1 MARRFGTSYQMN
13 CYTTGFGTSPV
24 NANNSVFTDSG
35 GNGIH
40 YPQDAGRLYIAPSA
54 YSEVRKV
61 VFWACIRHEHTG
73 TDSPAAIQARVHPSS
88 TSTSERLIESAII
101 ADSSMNN
108 TVGAGGLWTTGGQ
121 ITDEALLYN
130 AGTAGNKNLINTIKF
145 GTTNT
150 EGSQLVFQEF
160 DRFAF
165 NDADF
170 FNDWDTI
177 AAQADNNR
185 HVAYSV
191 DIQRTDGQVWTTPA
205 TNVNTKNPIIIACGF
220 AIIQAPSPNNR
231 TRIYLPASPGYDTAS
246 AINTLNGRRGEYF
259 YYHANEWDGT
269 VSFHTHH
276 RQVPSGGNTGFFDAQ
291 VGALDLGATTVTE
304 RSRETYNGGL
314 SAGNTWFGRSGD
326 IIANLVDG
334 DILTMQYES
343 GTLANMGVVYS
354 TYEITVENFN
364 LLTAY
369 FGSGHGP
376 NNRLRIPGGVPAGG
390 QKYNQGASLFDPLW
404 FEDFEEERFL
414 EVRQQGGMLHLGST
428 ITDSQQQ
435 LTLNANLDEDVSASL
450 FNTNVLPEV
459 DTGTNTPDQ
468 HITLDAALTTEDPTN
483 FAGKRK
489 MTQTYKGLWTGASDD
504 YPGSNMFVYLLQVP
518 NTDVVDLGPLFD
530 LGAFDSEGC
539 ASTSAGL
546 GDPGVLIIS
555 NGSTIPKKFNPV
567 AVGTAAEI
575 EDAGIPEPFEGEI
588 PSTQSD
594 DTAQSPDGGLAPG
607 TYKYRYTF
615 RNCCTGKESDPSLD
629 DIDVD
634 TTGNSPAANVT
645 ISFAGVR
652 IPGDAQIC
660 EICLYRTLEGGDFPI
675 MAKVGCLDISE
686 TTVFVD
692 TKSDAALDFTNEG
705 LSILNAPMPCVP
717 VVVDFRN
724 RLFGM
729 GDIPNLAPVGTVSV
743 VKDSDMILGSS
754 DVEWDRCLEGR
765 FIKVAGDCRFYEVLR
780 VLPPEEGLSPPIQ
793 RLKLTDLYEGE
804 TDTGL
809 SFELCGRPNR
819 LYFSEPLEPEC
830 WPVVNFIDVEP
841 GDGDRLMGAASNF
854 DSLVICKRRKSYV
867 LRFNVN
873 PANEV
878 FVPSRISSDVGCIGP
893 RTFAQVESGTCWLA
907 ERGIALF
914 DGRSVQ
920 HIPESEAMNDIFT
933 KPDNPNYIRRDRNG
947 RVIDAVGVFYPATE
961 QYLLILPTVKTTRGC
976 SMMLVWDVK
985 LRNITLL
992 EFCQEFQSMVVA
1004 KDADGNERVLL
1015 GDTNGFVWTYDVGD
1029 TDGAGFPNAT
1039 GTVVGDVSN
1048 AGIDEATGASI
1059 LDDAT
1064 ASFITGGVPGL
1075 ADLSGVAGL
1084 SGALDGTD
1092 MGLAGACLHFRRKTD
1107 DYEEPWKS
1115 RTIYAST
1122 ATRLFVT
1129 PQWGPDVP
1137 YDPTGEFE
1145 YEYMIGAIE
1154 FDLLFKPQNFGVDDM
1169 QKRNWRQ
1176 VLIHEIQDFASK
1188 LRVDLLEDFGRID
1201 LEAGT
1206 VVDPVTDEVG
1216 QGRIFAQ
1223 DYSKGRQVKPVGISV
1238 YDHMAIRMRNFAPEA
1253 PISVI
1258 NHILCASPRSSK

>member
-1 MARRFGTSYQMN
+1 MARRFGTSYQLN
-13 CYTTGFGTSPV
+13 CYTTIFGTSPL
-24 NANNSVFTDSG
+24 NANNRVISG
-35 GNGIH
+35 GGAGGIH
-40 YPQDAGRLYIAPSA
+40 IPEDAGRLYIAPSC

-61 VFWACIRHEHTG
+61 VFWACVRHEYTG
-73 TDSPAAIQARVHPSS
+73 AEQQIGIQARVHPSS
-88 TSTSERLIESAII
+88 SSQTERLIESAII
-101 ADSSMNN
+101 AESTMNK
-108 TVGAGGLWTTGGQ
+108 TVGAGGLWSQST
-121 ITDEALLYN
+121 ITSLDVLYN
-130 AGTAGNKNLINTIKF
+130 AGTPGNKNLISTF
-145 GTTNT
+145 QFPTTNT

-160 DRFAF
+160 DRFAS
-165 NDADF
+165 NDTDF

-177 AAQADNNR
+177 ANLADPDR

-191 DIQRTDGQVWTTPA
+191 DIQRTDGSDWTSPA
-205 TNVNTKNPIIIACGF
+205 TTVATKNPIIIACGF
-220 AIIQAPSPNNR
+220 AIVQAPSPNNR
-231 TRIYLPASPGYDTAS
+231 TRVYLPASPGYTTAA
-246 AINTLNGRRGEYF
+246 AINTLNGRRGERF
-259 YYHANEWDGT
+259 IYHADEWDGT
-269 VSFHTHH
+269 VQFHTSH
-276 RQVPSGGNTGFFDAQ
+276 RQVPSGGQTGWFDAQ
-291 VGALDLGATTVTE
+291 VGACDDGATTVTE
-304 RSRETYNGGL
+304 RSIETYGSGT
-314 SAGNTWFGRSGD
+314 SAGNTWYGRSANIIGD
-326 IIANLVDG
+326 LVDG
-334 DILTMQYES
+334 DKLTTQYAS
-343 GTLANMGVVYS
+343 GTLANMGAVYS
-354 TYEITVENFN
+354 TWEITVEGFN
-364 LLTAY
+364 LMTAY
-369 FGSGHGP
+369 FGTGHGP
-376 NNRLRIPGGVPAGG
+376 NTKGFIPGGAPAGG
-390 QKYNQGASLFDPLW
+390 IKYNQGASLFDPLW
-404 FEDFEEERFL
+404 FEDFEEERIL
-414 EVRQQGGMLHLGST
+414 STSVQGGILHLGGI
-428 ITDSQQQ
+428 ITDSHQR
-435 LTLNANLDEDVSASL
+435 LTLNGNLNEDVSSSL
-450 FNTNVLPEV
+450 FNTDVLPQV
-459 DTGTNTPDQ
+459 DTGTNTLDQ
-468 HITLDAALTTEDPTN
+468 HITLDGALESEDPIN

-489 MTQTYKGLWTGASDD
+489 MTELFEGLWTGSGDD
-504 YPGSNMFVYLLQVP
+504 YPGSVNLAYVLQVP

-588 PSTQSD
+588 PSTQED
-594 DTAQSPDGGLAPG
+594 DTAQSPDGGLSPG
-607 TYKYRYTF
+607 IYKYRYTF

-634 TTGNSPAANVT
+634 TSGNSPAANVT

-675 MAKVGCLDISE
+675 MAKVGCFDISE

-692 TKSDAALDFTNEG
+692 TKSDAALDFTTEG

-743 VKDSDMILGSS
+743 VKDSDIIIGSD

-804 TDTGL
+804 TDTNL
-809 SFELCGRPNR
+809 TFELCGRPNR

-830 WPVVNFIDVEP
+830 WPVVNFLDIEP

-878 FVPSRISSDVGCIGP
+878 YVPSRISSDVGCIGP

-914 DGRSVQ
+914 DGRGVQ

-976 SMMLVWDVK
+976 NLMLVWDVK

-1039 GTVVGDVSN
+1039 GTVVGDVSS
-1048 AGIDEATGASI
+1048 AGIDEATGASV

-1075 ADLSGVAGL
+1075 GALSGIAGL

-1092 MGLAGACLHFRRKTD
+1092 MGLAGACVHFRRKTD

-1129 PQWGPDVP
+1129 PQWGPDTP
-1137 YDPTGEFE
+1137 FDETGEFE

-1154 FDLLFKPQNFGVDDM
+1154 LDLLFKPQNFGVDDM
-1169 QKRNWRQ
+1169 QKRDWRQ
-1176 VLIHEIQDFASK
+1176 ILIHEVQEFASK
-1188 LRVDLLEDFGRID
+1188 LRVDLLEDFGSID

-1216 QGRIFAQ
+1216 QGRIFSQ
-1223 DYSKGRQVKPVGISV
+1223 DYSKGRQVKPVGIAV

-1258 NHILCASPRSSK
+1258 NHVLCTMPRTSK